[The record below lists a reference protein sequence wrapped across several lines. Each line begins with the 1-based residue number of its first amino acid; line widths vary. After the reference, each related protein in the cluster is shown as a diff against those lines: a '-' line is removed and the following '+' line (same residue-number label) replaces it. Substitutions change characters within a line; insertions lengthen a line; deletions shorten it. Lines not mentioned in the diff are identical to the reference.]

1 MSHVFTVFDRL
12 DYRLQK
18 LAEPWDVLWSHQYP
32 FGTLKEDLRN
42 LKPHQKVILHHNL
55 QALYSS
61 LSVLVVF
68 E

>member
-12 DYRLQK
+12 DFRLRK

-42 LKPHQKVILHHNL
+42 LKPHQKVIIKLRHNL
-55 QALYSS
+55 
-61 LSVLVVF
+61 
-68 E
+68 